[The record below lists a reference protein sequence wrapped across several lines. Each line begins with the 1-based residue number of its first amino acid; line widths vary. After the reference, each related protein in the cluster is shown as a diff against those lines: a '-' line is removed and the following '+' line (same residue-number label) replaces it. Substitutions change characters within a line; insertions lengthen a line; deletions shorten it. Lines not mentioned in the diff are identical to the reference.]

1 MLPGLTVHMCQK
13 QINAFSKPI
22 QNLFF
27 YWATQYMVY
36 LFSGF

>member
-27 YWATQYMVY
+27 TELHNTW
-36 LFSGF
+36 FP